1 MYGKLLNSPLP
12 PPTVVGKFRLVYCT
26 RYCHGCWYNVWKRLK
41 RALLCLQ
48 IPHINQPDLRALL
61 CRFPMSISLTWEPCF
76 ADSPCQSAWLE
87 SPALFADSPCQ
98 SAWLE
103 PCFVC
108 RFPMSI
114 SLTREPCFVCRCP
127 MSISLTQEPC
137 FVCRFPT
144 SIIQTWEPCFVCRF
158 PVSNRLWHLK
168 WSSYSNITITAW
180 HSHYLTLAHGQVD
193 LDFLLAQTNIFY
205 LPIILKC
212 VLILKKVHLPLC
224 K

>member
-12 PPTVVGKFRLVYCT
+12 PPIVVGKFRLVYCT

-114 SLTREPCFVCRCP
+114 SLTWALLCLQMPHVNQPDSRALLCLQIPHINYPDLRALFCLQIPRIKQALTPKVKQLLKYHHH
-127 MSISLTQEPC
+127 SLTFTLFNTC
-137 FVCRFPT
+137 TWASGFRFFTCPDQY
-144 SIIQTWEPCFVCRF
+144 ILP
-158 PVSNRLWHLK
+158 
-168 WSSYSNITITAW
+168 
-180 HSHYLTLAHGQVD
+180 AHHTQM
-193 LDFLLAQTNIFY
+193 
-205 LPIILKC
+205 C
-212 VLILKKVHLPLC
+212 VNS
-224 K
+224 